1 MEPLKSGIATAL
13 LSLGLFAG
21 PVLADH
27 TPEEHAA
34 HMAQMAADPHAQH
47 QGHTSAQAGAK
58 VAFADV
64 PLLDQDGRELRLKD
78 DLVGDRIVVMGFVY
92 TSCTTVCPVISAIM
106 QKLQKQ
112 LGERAGR
119 EVQLISLSIDPM
131 RDTPERLHE
140 YAGRFG
146 AGEGWRWVTGSNE
159 AVTDTLKGL
168 GTWTANY
175 QDHPPLIMVGD
186 GRTQQWTRFYGFTD
200 PAVLMARVDELSAA
214 RDSGGH
220 EQHVMHD
227 HSGHDHAALAQENQ
241 P

>member
-1 MEPLKSGIATAL
+1 MEPLKSGIAAL
-13 LSLGLFAG
+13 LALGLMTG

-27 TPEEHAA
+27 SPEEHAA
-34 HMAQMAADPHAQH
+34 HMAAQAADPHARH
-47 QGHTSAQAGAK
+47 QGHASAQPGAQ

-78 DLVGDRIVVMGFVY
+78 GLVGDRIVVMGFVY
-92 TSCTTVCPVISAIM
+92 TNCTTVCPVISAIL

-112 LGERAGR
+112 LGERVGHD
-119 EVQLISLSIDPM
+119 VQLISLSIDPL

-140 YAGRFG
+140 YAGRFD
-146 AGEGWRWVTGSNE
+146 AGPGWRWLTGSSE
-159 AVTDTLKGL
+159 AVADTLKGL

-186 GRTQQWTRFYGFTD
+186 GRTGQWTRFYGFTD

-214 RDSGGH
+214 REHGGH
-220 EQHVMHD
+220 D
-227 HSGHDHAALAQENQ
+227 ALAQETH

>member
-1 MEPLKSGIATAL
+1 MERIHSGIATAL
-13 LSLGLFAG
+13 VSLGLVAG
-21 PVLADH
+21 PALAGH
-27 TPEEHAA
+27 TPEQHAA
-34 HMAQMAADPHAQH
+34 HMAQQAAHAQH
-47 QGHTSAQAGAK
+47 PPAGAQ
-58 VAFADV
+58 VTFADV
-64 PLLDQDGRELRLKD
+64 ALLDQDKREVHLKD

-106 QKLQKQ
+106 QKLQAQ

-119 EVQLISLSIDPM
+119 EVQLISLSIDPL

-140 YAGRFG
+140 YAARFG
-146 AGEGWRWVTGSNE
+146 AGSGWRWLTGSNE
-159 AVTDTLKGL
+159 AVSETLKGL

-175 QDHPPLIMVGD
+175 EEHPPLIMVGD

-214 RDSGGH
+214 REHGG
-220 EQHVMHD
+220 HD
-227 HSGHDHAALAQENQ
+227 HSALAQETQ

>member
-1 MEPLKSGIATAL
+1 
-13 LSLGLFAG
+13 
-21 PVLADH
+21 
-27 TPEEHAA
+27 
-34 HMAQMAADPHAQH
+34 
-47 QGHTSAQAGAK
+47 
-58 VAFADV
+58 
-64 PLLDQDGRELRLKD
+64 
-78 DLVGDRIVVMGFVY
+78 MGFVY

-106 QKLQKQ
+106 QKLQTQ

-119 EVQLISLSIDPM
+119 EVQLISLSIDPL

-146 AGEGWRWVTGSNE
+146 AGSGWRWLTGSSE
-159 AVTDTLKGL
+159 AVSETLKGL

-175 QDHPPLIMVGD
+175 EEHPPLIMVGD

-214 RDSGGH
+214 REH
-220 EQHVMHD
+220 TAHD
-227 HSGHDHAALAQENQ
+227 HTAIAQETQ

>member
-1 MEPLKSGIATAL
+1 MEPVKSGIAAAL
-13 LSLGLFAG
+13 VALGLVAA
-21 PVLADH
+21 PALADH
-27 TPEEHAA
+27 SPEEHAA
-34 HMAQMAADPHAQH
+34 HMAQMAADPHARH
-47 QGHTSAQAGAK
+47 QGHAGAQPGAE

-64 PLLDQDGRELRLKD
+64 PLLDQDGRELRLRD

-119 EVQLISLSIDPM
+119 EVQLISLSIDPQ

-140 YAGRFG
+140 YAGRFQAG
-146 AGEGWRWVTGSNE
+146 AGWRWLTGSNE
-159 AVTDTLKGL
+159 AVSDTLKGL

-186 GRTQQWTRFYGFTD
+186 GRSQQWTRFYGFTD
-200 PAVLMARVDELSAA
+200 PAVLMARVNELSAI
-214 RDSGGH
+214 REHDGH
-220 EQHVMHD
+220 
-227 HSGHDHAALAQENQ
+227 GPTAIAQETR

>member
-1 MEPLKSGIATAL
+1 MEPIRKGIAAAL
-13 LSLGLFAG
+13 VALGLAAG
-21 PVLADH
+21 AAQAGH

-34 HMAQMAADPHAQH
+34 HMARQAAQH
-47 QGHTSAQAGAK
+47 PPAGAQ
-58 VAFADV
+58 VSFADV
-64 PLLDQDGRELRLKD
+64 ALLDQDKREVHLKD
-78 DLVGDRIVVMGFVY
+78 DLVGERIVVMGFVY

-119 EVQLISLSIDPM
+119 EVQLISLSIDPL

-146 AGEGWRWVTGSNE
+146 AGEGWRWLTGSSE
-159 AVTDTLKGL
+159 AVSETLKGL

-175 QDHPPLIMVGD
+175 EEHPPLIMVGD
-186 GRTQQWTRFYGFTD
+186 GRTGQWTRFYGFTD

-214 RDSGGH
+214 
-220 EQHVMHD
+220 
-227 HSGHDHAALAQENQ
+227 HDHAALAQETQ

>member
-1 MEPLKSGIATAL
+1 
-13 LSLGLFAG
+13 
-21 PVLADH
+21 
-27 TPEEHAA
+27 
-34 HMAQMAADPHAQH
+34 MAQQAAHAQH
-47 QGHTSAQAGAK
+47 PPAGAQ
-58 VAFADV
+58 VTFADV
-64 PLLDQDGRELRLKD
+64 ALLDQDKREVHLKD

-106 QKLQKQ
+106 QKLQAQ

-119 EVQLISLSIDPM
+119 EVQLISLSIDPL

-140 YAGRFG
+140 YAARFG
-146 AGEGWRWVTGSNE
+146 AGSGWRWLTGSNE
-159 AVTDTLKGL
+159 AVSETLKGL

-175 QDHPPLIMVGD
+175 EEHPPLIMVGD

-214 RDSGGH
+214 REHGG
-220 EQHVMHD
+220 HD
-227 HSGHDHAALAQENQ
+227 HSALAQETQ

>member
-1 MEPLKSGIATAL
+1 MEPLKTGIAAAL
-13 LSLGLFAG
+13 VTLGLVAG

-27 TPEEHAA
+27 SQEEHAA
-34 HMAQMAADPHAQH
+34 HMAQMVADPHAQH
-47 QGHTSAQAGAK
+47 QGHASSQAGAR
-58 VAFADV
+58 VVFADV

-119 EVQLISLSIDPM
+119 DVQLISLSIDPL
-131 RDTPERLHE
+131 RDTPERLYE
-140 YAGRFG
+140 YAGRFD
-146 AGEGWRWVTGSNE
+146 AGGGWRWVTGSSE

-214 RDSGGH
+214 REHGGRS
-220 EQHVMHD
+220 HD
-227 HSGHDHAALAQENQ
+227 ALAQETH

>member
-1 MEPLKSGIATAL
+1 MEPLKTGIAAAL
-13 LSLGLFAG
+13 FTLGLVAG
-21 PVLADH
+21 PALAGH

-47 QGHTSAQAGAK
+47 QAHTGAQGAQ
-58 VAFADV
+58 VTFADV

-106 QKLQKQ
+106 QKLQTQ

-119 EVQLISLSIDPM
+119 DVQLISLTIDPL
-131 RDTPERLHE
+131 RDTPERLHQ
-140 YAGRFG
+140 YAGRFE

-186 GRTQQWTRFYGFTD
+186 GRTRQWTRFYGFTD

-214 RDSGGH
+214 R
-220 EQHVMHD
+220 E
-227 HSGHDHAALAQENQ
+227 HSGHGHDALAQETH

>member
-1 MEPLKSGIATAL
+1 MEPINRGIATAL
-13 LSLGLFAG
+13 FSLGLVTGTALAG
-21 PVLADH
+21 H

-34 HMAQMAADPHAQH
+34 HMANQAAHGQH
-47 QGHTSAQAGAK
+47 QAAGAQ
-58 VAFADV
+58 VSFADV
-64 PLLDQDGRELRLKD
+64 ALRDQDNREVHLRD

-106 QKLQKQ
+106 QKLQTQ

-119 EVQLISLSIDPM
+119 EVQLISLSIDPL

-146 AGEGWRWVTGSNE
+146 AGSGWRWLTGSSE
-159 AVTDTLKGL
+159 AVSETLKGL

-175 QDHPPLIMVGD
+175 EEHPPLIMVGD

-214 RDSGGH
+214 REH
-220 EQHVMHD
+220 TAHD
-227 HSGHDHAALAQENQ
+227 HTAIAQETQ